1 MIFNQMKRLMRAL
14 TTNDEMIKALTTEQI
29 IRRHFEARN
38 CRERFLGREFPVR
51 VSNGKTAQS
60 DDFGM
65 IFLNFYC
72 DNTWGILSVPYQ
84 KIELWTK
91 LQKTY
96 FVILVIHESEYFLK

>member
-72 DNTWGILSVPYQ
+72 DNT
-84 KIELWTK
+84 
-91 LQKTY
+91 
-96 FVILVIHESEYFLK
+96 